1 MIRKIFY
8 LLALFLFYMAF
19 GGLVSNSH
27 SYLLPA
33 TCAAGFVL
41 AYFIARSYPSYRFGR
56 LFLYY
61 YAPFLL
67 LVLMGSILLKDFSR
81 TFLYFFLIPPSAFL
95 GYRFQKRNSY
105 GTVVGILAIVVVSY
119 VLVPNVLSLFTA
131 KNTREKKEFPEMVF
145 KNEKDEPVV
154 FPENT
159 LIVLDFWNTNCGVCY
174 RKFPGFEAL
183 SKKYASQGVLF
194 YSVHVPMPNESL
206 PKVYALV
213 KKLNYTFPTLYASSS
228 KEVQSK
234 LTIYRYPTVLMF
246 RNNTLYYKGNP
257 NYEPYVF
264 INNAEREINR
274 VIKEYSLQAAKL

>member
-19 GGLVSNSH
+19 GAFVSNSH

-61 YAPFLL
+61 YAPFLG
-67 LVLMGSILLKDFSR
+67 LVLVASLLYGFSR

-95 GYRFQKRNSY
+95 GYWFQKKKGY
-105 GTVVGILAIVVVSY
+105 GTVAGILAIVVVSY

-213 KKLNYTFPTLYASSS
+213 KNSTTLFLPFMPLLQ
-228 KEVQSK
+228 KR
-234 LTIYRYPTVLMF
+234 YRA
-246 RNNTLYYKGNP
+246 N
-257 NYEPYVF
+257 
-264 INNAEREINR
+264 
-274 VIKEYSLQAAKL
+274 